1 MRSPSFAPGIGMDQ
15 QLDFDEVPTSVT
27 FREALVNERPATKR
41 PDWIA
46 RSLYALMVG
55 GALFYVLLVAWF
67 VAWLLGG
74 G

>member
-1 MRSPSFAPGIGMDQ
+1 MRSPPFAVESIVDQ
-15 QLDFDEVPTSVT
+15 RLDFDEVPTSVT
-27 FREALVNERPATKR
+27 FREALVTERPATKR

-46 RSLYALMVG
+46 RALYALMVG